1 MTPEQYDALRAKV
14 ALELMIQYAIANG
27 RTVITERD
35 EAFDAADLF
44 LSLGGYHNPPRPC
57 EACAAKQRV
66 IDAADAQVKSLDE
79 AVAEA
84 TEKAKQA
91 VDRAASLEQSLYHE
105 ANTTANLRLEIDRL
119 KKQVIPEEA
128 VRKLNV
134 RSEERDFFEAQIREQ
149 EATITRMADQ
159 MEQLKSEAAGQK
171 AWGDAQSARAKAAED
186 ANSDMLRKIRK
197 LEGKL
202 AELEA
207 QLQ

>member
-1 MTPEQYDALRAKV
+1 MKPEQYDAARVRIALALRNWAS
-14 ALELMIQYAIANG
+14 A
-27 RTVITERD
+27 D
-35 EAFDAADLF
+35 AFLAE
-44 LSLGGYHNPPRPC
+44 GGYYNPPRPC
-57 EACAAKQRV
+57 AGCEAKQQAL
-66 IDAADAQVKSLDE
+66 DAADAQVKSMDE

-91 VDRAASLEQSLYHE
+91 IERAASLQQSLYHE
-105 ANTTANLRLEIDRL
+105 ANTTANLRLEVERL
-119 KKQVIPEEA
+119 KKQVLPEEA
-128 VRKLNV
+128 IRKLNI
-134 RSEERDFFEAQIREQ
+134 RSEERDFLEAQVKEQ

-171 AWGDAQSARAKAAED
+171 AWGDSQSIRAKAAED

-202 AELEA
+202 AELES